1 MKSLIQ
7 FFKPTLIHAVDEIGE
22 VKPPVDCAVNPYF
35 CPGGLFLFISN
46 IFKLA
51 GTIGGLFFIIQVIM
65 AGYEYI
71 TAGGDA
77 KKVDA
82 AWSKIW
88 QSVLGIIIIASA
100 FTLAGVI
107 ERITGIS
114 ILTPYVYGPND

>member
-1 MKSLIQ
+1 MGTI
-7 FFKPTLIHAVDEIGE
+7 E
-22 VKPPVDCAVNPYF
+22 PPVAGNPYF
-35 CPGGLFLFISN
+35 AEGGLFLFIGN

-51 GTIGGLFFIIQVIM
+51 GTIGGLFFIIQVIT

-71 TAGGDA
+71 TAGGDS
-77 KKVDA
+77 KKIDA

-88 QSVLGIIIIASA
+88 QSILGIIIIASA

-114 ILTPYVYGPND
+114 ILTPKLYGPN